1 MLDFKNS
8 IDILIEEKI
17 KIMVDN
23 DKIKVK
29 PCQGC
34 DTKILSQMIKKGIM
48 DNKIN
53 D

>member
-23 DKIKVK
+23 DKIKIK
-29 PCQGC
+29 PCHGC
-34 DTKILSQMIKKGIM
+34 DPKILSQMIKKGIM